1 MKYLI
6 TIEKNAQKHLAYFE
20 KKDRVIFNK
29 ILDLLD
35 EILLHPFEGA
45 GKPEALKFELAGYWS
60 RRITR
65 EHRLIYKVE
74 KNEIK
79 VLSCRY
85 HY

>member
-6 TIEKNAQKHLAYFE
+6 TIEKSAQKHLTYFE

-29 ILDLLD
+29 ILDLFD
-35 EILLHPFEGA
+35 EISRHPFDGI
-45 GKPEALKFELAGYWS
+45 GKPEPLKFELTGYWS

-65 EHRLIYKVE
+65 EHRMVYRVVGGE
-74 KNEIK
+74 VR

>member
-6 TIEKNAQKHLAYFE
+6 TIEKSAQKHVAYFE

-29 ILDLLD
+29 ILDLFD
-35 EILLHPFEGA
+35 EISRHPFDGI
-45 GKPEALKFELAGYWS
+45 GKPEPLKFELAGYWS

-65 EHRLIYKVE
+65 EHRMVYRVVGGE
-74 KNEIK
+74 VR

>member
-6 TIEKNAQKHLAYFE
+6 TIEKSAQKHLTYFE

-29 ILDLLD
+29 ILDLFD
-35 EILLHPFEGA
+35 EISRHPFDGI
-45 GKPEALKFELAGYWS
+45 GKPEPLKFELAGYWS

-65 EHRLIYKVE
+65 EHRMVYRVVGGE
-74 KNEIK
+74 VR